1 MIEATIRLP
10 PICPWMNILSERVK
24 TMRFVSCRPVFE
36 GSGSSA
42 VVMFDMDG
50 SPSELAAHV
59 KRCSNVV
66 GCSLVKLGKRTGVGM
81 VVSSRCPCREL
92 GLSEN
97 HILEIAFTGSFLVMR
112 LLLPDKRE
120 LNYILDRLRRG
131 NVGFRVIR
139 AGRPRTPE
147 TLTSRQEAALVHAYL
162 GGYFNYP
169 RPKPLVKL
177 ARELGLSPSSYS
189 ETLRRGI
196 KKAVMRLL
204 SVEAAGRLSRSESL
218 SGH

>member
-1 MIEATIRLP
+1 
-10 PICPWMNILSERVK
+10 
-24 TMRFVSCRPVFE
+24 
-36 GSGSSA
+36 
-42 VVMFDMDG
+42 
-50 SPSELAAHV
+50 
-59 KRCSNVV
+59 
-66 GCSLVKLGKRTGVGM
+66 
-81 VVSSRCPCREL
+81 
-92 GLSEN
+92 
-97 HILEIAFTGSFLVMR
+97 
-112 LLLPDKRE
+112 
-120 LNYILDRLRRG
+120 DRLRRG